1 MTSVT
6 AFAKRQA
13 WTLFLA
19 ALLLA
24 GAYTPGLVYADTTD
38 PQAGAVTIIGGQQ
51 SLLNAAAINLKNQN
65 GEDPEWEEDAQV
77 VSDNTSGIVAR
88 DHRGT
93 AAGWYVTVEATDFV
107 GQGDISSESIAAS
120 NFTAAV
126 VNFTLSSGQAIDAIA
141 GPAAQTT
148 AQTAI
153 DSPVVLVSAGSGF
166 GMGTYT
172 WDVDYE
178 LTIPALQLAGAYQAT
193 VTYTLYSSAVA
204 SF

>member
-1 MTSVT
+1 M
-6 AFAKRQA
+6 
-13 WTLFLA
+13 
-19 ALLLA
+19 
-24 GAYTPGLVYADTTD
+24 
-38 PQAGAVTIIGGQQ
+38 
-51 SLLNAAAINLKNQN
+51 
-65 GEDPEWEEDAQV
+65 

-126 VNFTLSSGQAIDAIA
+126 VNFAYSSGQAIDAIE

-153 DSPVVLVSAGSGF
+153 DSPVVLVSAGAGF
-166 GMGTYT
+166 GMGTYR

-178 LTIPALQLAGAYQAT
+178 LTIPALKLAGAYQAT
-193 VTYTLYSSAVA
+193 VTYTLYSSAVT

>member
-1 MTSVT
+1 MTSTTSFV
-6 AFAKRQA
+6 KRHI
-13 WTLFLA
+13 WTLFVA

-24 GAYTPGLVYADTTD
+24 GAYTPGIAYADISD

-51 SLLNAAAINLKNQN
+51 SLSNAAAINLKNQN
-65 GEDPEWEEDAQV
+65 GNDPEWEEDAQV
-77 VSDNTSGIVAR
+77 VSDNTAGIVAK

-126 VNFTLSSGQAIDAIA
+126 VNFVRNSGQAVDATS
-141 GPAAQTT
+141 GPSVQTA

-153 DSPVVLVSAGSGF
+153 DSPIVLVSAAAGF
-166 GMGTYT
+166 GMGTYQ

-193 VTYTLYSSAVA
+193 VTYTVYGSAVP